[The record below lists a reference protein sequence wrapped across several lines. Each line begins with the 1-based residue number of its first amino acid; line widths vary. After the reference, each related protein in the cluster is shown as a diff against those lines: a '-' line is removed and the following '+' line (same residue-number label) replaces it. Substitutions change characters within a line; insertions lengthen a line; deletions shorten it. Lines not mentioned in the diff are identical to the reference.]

1 MKKLIA
7 FGIVAILLAG
17 LTGVVM
23 ARCVWTDEEPI
34 MLSDVTFILRP
45 AVDGDG
51 NPIYD
56 TDDVTKVVLVKLND
70 EKLDK
75 KARIR
80 GKNLEVVEDYPV
92 GVDEYANVLKFD
104 IKRHKLAKQ
113 VDQLGID
120 LPSAVKFTFKVVVV
134 DGEDKEKYFDQTH
147 NIPVA

>member
-23 ARCVWTDEEPI
+23 ARCVWTEEEPI

-51 NPIYD
+51 NPLYD
-56 TDDVTKVVLVKLND
+56 ADDVTKVVLVKLND

-80 GKNLEVVEDYPV
+80 GKNLEVVEN
-92 GVDEYANVLKFD
+92 ENANVLKFD

-113 VDQLGID
+113 VDQLGIG
-120 LPSAVKFTFKVVVV
+120 LPSNVSFTFKVVVV
-134 DGEDKEKYFDQTH
+134 DGEGKGKYFDH
-147 NIPVA
+147 AHDIPVA